1 MLLIKNKFELH
12 QYTLLLNFSLYIAKR
27 YLLSKSS
34 NNAINIISIIAS
46 AGIVISAMSL
56 FVVLSVFSGLR
67 DFSTQ
72 FTNNLDPDLKLNPVA
87 GKSFFIS
94 REQELQLKAN
104 NNIAGFS
111 KIIEERVLF
120 NFVDKQMVTYL
131 KGVDANFVNVNGTSK
146 KIFSGFWLKP
156 DTYQVVIGYGIA
168 TKLSVGLLDFNNQFE
183 VYVPKAGV
191 GTIENEE
198 EAFNKSVLI
207 PVGIYNISDDLDS
220 KYVFADLALG
230 QELLQFKPNQISGIE
245 IKLQPN
251 SNRDSAIAAIAA
263 IFKNKVQVKT
273 REQLNETMYK
283 MLNTE
288 NLAVYLI
295 FTLVIII
302 ALFNLIGALIM
313 MILDKKNNLITLT
326 HLGVEIKNLRSIF
339 LLQGV
344 LLSFFGGVLGIFL
357 GIIVVVL
364 QQQTNF
370 IMVSESLPYPVI
382 CSFFNLFVVLATIVT
397 LGFVA
402 SVIASSRVSKTLLK

>member
-1 MLLIKNKFELH
+1 
-12 QYTLLLNFSLYIAKR
+12 
-27 YLLSKSS
+27 
-34 NNAINIISIIAS
+34 
-46 AGIVISAMSL
+46 MSL

-72 FTNNLDPDLKLNPVA
+72 FTNSLDPDLKLNA
-87 GKSFFIS
+87 TTGKSFTIS
-94 REQELQLKAN
+94 VKQTVQLKALPEITN
-104 NNIAGFS
+104 FS

-131 KGVDANFVNVNGTSK
+131 KGVDSNFVYVNGSSK
-146 KIFSGFWLKP
+146 KLFSGFWLKP

-168 TKLSVGLLDFNNQFE
+168 TKLSLGLLDFNNQFE
-183 VYVPKAGV
+183 VYLPKPGK

-198 EAFNKSVLI
+198 DAFNKSVLI

-220 KYVFADLALG
+220 KYVFADLKLT
-230 QELLQFKPNQISGIE
+230 QDLLQYSSNQVSGIE
-245 IKLQPN
+245 IKLKPN
-251 SNRDSAIAAIAA
+251 SDKDAAIQSITA
-263 IFKNKVQVKT
+263 IFNNKVQVKT

-288 NLAVYLI
+288 NVAVYLI

-313 MILDKKNNLITLT
+313 MILDKKNNLKTLT
-326 HLGVEIKNLRSIF
+326 YLGAEVASLRSVF
-339 LLQGV
+339 LLHGV
-344 LLSFFGGVLGIFL
+344 LLSFIGGVFGILLGI
-357 GIIVVVL
+357 GIVIF

-382 CSFFNLFVVLATIVT
+382 FNFFNLFVVLATIVL
-397 LGFVA
+397 LGLAA
-402 SVIASSRVSKTLLK
+402 SLIASSRVTKKLLN